1 MRPAMTPVKQTQ
13 AAPPRILVV
22 DDSATMRLYITTILT
37 SLGYDVVEAD
47 SGAAGFDRLLAAEFD
62 LVVTDLEMSPM
73 TGLELIAAI
82 GLLPSWR
89 RPRLIVCS
97 SDLEASQKSM
107 APELRRVDHMLAK
120 PFQLHELAGAV
131 SDVLSRRLGKT
142 GGLCGH

>member
-1 MRPAMTPVKQTQ
+1 MNPVKQTP
-13 AAPPRILVV
+13 AARLEARILVV

-37 SLGYDVVEAD
+37 SLGYVVVEAD
-47 SGAAGFDRLLAAEFD
+47 SGASGFDKLLAEEFD
-62 LVVTDLEMSPM
+62 LVITDLEMQPM

-97 SDLEASQKSM
+97 SDVETNRKSTS
-107 APELRRVDHMLAK
+107 PELRRVDHMLSK

-131 SDVLSRRLGKT
+131 GDVLARHLGKA
-142 GGLCGH
+142 GGLCGA